1 MLANGEHAAAKRVFE
16 DILEEPMP
24 DIDIPTDAPV
34 ESISSG
40 T

>member
-1 MLANGEHAAAKRVFE
+1 MLANGEHAAAKHVFE